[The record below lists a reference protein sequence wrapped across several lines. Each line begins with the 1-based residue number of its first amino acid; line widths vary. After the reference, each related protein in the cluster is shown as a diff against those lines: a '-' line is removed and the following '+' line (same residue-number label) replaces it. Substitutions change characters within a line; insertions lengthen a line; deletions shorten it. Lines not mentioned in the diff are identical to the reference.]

1 MDVIAARAAG
11 TIMSP
16 PRENFDS
23 IGNAMTTV
31 FILIIGED
39 WPAIM
44 YNHSRVYGT
53 TSGFY
58 ITFYFVSVLVVGN
71 LMLLSLFTAILL

>member
-1 MDVIAARAAG
+1 MV
-11 TIMSP
+11 P
-16 PRENFDS
+16 PRENFDN

-39 WPAIM
+39 WPGIM
-44 YNHSRVYGT
+44 YNHSRVYGRLE
-53 TSGFY
+53 GW
-58 ITFYFVSVLVVGN
+58 INLYFVLVLVVGN